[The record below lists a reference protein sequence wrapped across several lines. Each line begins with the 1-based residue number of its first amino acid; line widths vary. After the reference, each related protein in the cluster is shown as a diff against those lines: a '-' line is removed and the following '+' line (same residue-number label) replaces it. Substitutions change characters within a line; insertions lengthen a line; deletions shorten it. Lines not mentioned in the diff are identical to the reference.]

1 MLTLPGPSPLGAAVS
16 TGSKPDT
23 PGAGSAPLPGR
34 DDSVSGRFGLMVGE
48 EGATGTPVAASG
60 AGSDAGVASSALVE
74 ATEQP
79 FATAA
84 PDFPQELGAPQ
95 VVMSKGSV
103 PQPGLGGPSSP
114 DGGQAGETG
123 TAAKGP
129 LAVDRTVA
137 SNGPREDAGNIGR
150 GVAGGEAADG
160 PARAGGLLSGTGG
173 REASGV
179 VSGLR
184 APEDSPPRPP
194 VLFVDPGGRGGAM
207 ASFHADGATKS
218 APGEF
223 SVVARDDAKPGP
235 APEISSGVPVASQ
248 SAGPSPVFS
257 GATAVAGQR
266 FTITDGEPFGAQGPG
281 LSEMRSGAT
290 AGAVL
295 PALPARTSAGRG
307 EDGGQPVEARSGNR
321 ARADL
326 EARLADT
333 PVQRPGRT
341 TGGAEG
347 MGIVKVRYRSGQT
360 GLEPGTASAGTAA
373 TFPLAA
379 KPPQTRAAPPDGA
392 PALLAGKGNGPA
404 VAAPP
409 ADARGP
415 RDVTGPLRDL
425 PGSRLDGGG
434 LAPGAGGTPAV
445 GAAGAMAPF
454 RVAQDART
462 PSAAESLQRLKAGET
477 GRTGL
482 ATAPE
487 FLGKAPAPTR
497 PAPVPMA
504 VTADFRAIAEA
515 ADGTPAEAR
524 SLPGEAE
531 ALAIGGDA
539 PSRSGAP
546 VHSHPFAGLDHA
558 RAFAVTRQIAE
569 ATGLALDGTL
579 EVSLSPEEL
588 GRVKLTMTPQEAGL
602 TIAIQAERPETLDL
616 LRRHIDILARELADQ
631 GFTSVS
637 FDFGQAG
644 GKAGQGSE
652 GAGPSANLP
661 DVADGGP
668 EAVVPAHPGGSV
680 NGGLDLRL

>member
-1 MLTLPGPSPLGAAVS
+1 MLTLHGPSPLGAAVS

-34 DDSVSGRFGLMVGE
+34 DESVTGRFGLMVGE
-48 EGATGTPVAASG
+48 EGADGTPV
-60 AGSDAGVASSALVE
+60 AGSDAGIASSLSAE
-74 ATEQP
+74 ATGLP

-95 VVMSKGSV
+95 FTIGKKAV
-103 PQPGLGGPSSP
+103 PRPGLAEPSSP
-114 DGGQAGETG
+114 DGRQAGDPG
-123 TAAKGP
+123 MAAKGP

-137 SNGPREDAGNIGR
+137 SNDLREDASNIGR
-150 GVAGGEAADG
+150 DVAGG

-173 REASGV
+173 REASWV
-179 VSGLR
+179 VAGMR
-184 APEDSPPRPP
+184 APEESPPQPP
-194 VLFVDPGGRGGAM
+194 VLLVDPGGRGVAM
-207 ASFHADGATKS
+207 PSLHPDSATKI

-223 SVVARDDAKPGP
+223 SVVARDVAKPGP

-248 SAGPSPVFS
+248 SAGPSPVFT
-257 GATAVAGQR
+257 GATVVAGQR
-266 FTITDGEPFGAQGPG
+266 FAITDGEPFSAQGPG
-281 LSEMRSGAT
+281 LSEMRSGAPT
-290 AGAVL
+290 GAVL
-295 PALPARTSAGRG
+295 PAVSARTTAGGG

-333 PVQRPGRT
+333 PVQGPGRT

-360 GLEPGTASAGTAA
+360 GLESGAASAGTSES
-373 TFPLAA
+373 FPLAA
-379 KPPQTRAAPPDGA
+379 KPPHTRAAPPGGA
-392 PALLAGKGNGPA
+392 PTLLAAKGNGPA

-409 ADARGP
+409 ADAMGL
-415 RDVTGPLRDL
+415 RDATGPLRDP
-425 PGSRLDGGG
+425 PGTRFDSGGT
-434 LAPGAGGTPAV
+434 APGAGGTLAV
-445 GAAGAMAPF
+445 GGVASIAPF
-454 RVAQDART
+454 GDVQDALAPPT
-462 PSAAESLQRLKAGET
+462 AEPMQRLKAGET

-487 FLGKAPAPTR
+487 FLGKAPALAR
-497 PAPVPMA
+497 PAHVPMA
-504 VTADFRAIAEA
+504 VTADFRTIAEA
-515 ADGTPAEAR
+515 ADGAPAEAR